1 MVEISLGGI
10 AMFVYSLRA
19 STLKFF
25 AVVCVAL
32 TALVTMITFIPGYDG
47 GELGYI
53 TTGNQKEIS
62 YDKIKTN
69 EDRVNFLAQFG
80 WQVGSE
86 PVETAEIVIPSEF
99 DKIFT
104 GYNEIQKRQGLDLSK
119 YKNKSVTRYT
129 YEVNNYEG
137 EEGKVYA
144 NVIVYRNKVI
154 GGDIC
159 SADVNGFIHGFEK
172 Q

>member
-1 MVEISLGGI
+1 
-10 AMFVYSLRA
+10 MFVYSLRA

-25 AVVCVAL
+25 AVICVAL
-32 TALVTMITFIPGYDG
+32 TALITMITFIPGYDT

-53 TTGNQKEIS
+53 TTGTEKEIN

-69 EDRVNFLAQFG
+69 EDRVNFLSQFG
-80 WQVGSE
+80 WQVKSE
-86 PVETAEIVIPSEF
+86 PVESAEITIPSEF

-104 GYNEIQKRQGLDLSK
+104 GYNEIQKRQGLDLSR
-119 YKNKSVTRYT
+119 YKNKNVMRYT
-129 YEVNNYEG
+129 YEITNYSG
-137 EEGKVYA
+137 EDGKVYA

-159 SADVNGFIHGFEK
+159 SANVNGFIHGFEK
-172 Q
+172 

>member
-1 MVEISLGGI
+1 
-10 AMFVYSLRA
+10 MFVYSLRA

-32 TALVTMITFIPGYDG
+32 TALIMMIAFIPGYDG
-47 GELGYI
+47 EQGFI
-53 TTGNQKEIS
+53 ATGSEKEIR
-62 YDKIKTN
+62 YEKIKTE
-69 EDRVNFLAQFG
+69 EDRVNFLSQFG
-80 WQVGSE
+80 WKVSGGAIE
-86 PVETAEIVIPSEF
+86 RADITVPEEF

-104 GYNEIQKRQGLDLSK
+104 GYNEIQKRQGLDLSR
-119 YKNKSVTRYT
+119 YKGKDVTRYT
-129 YEVNNYEG
+129 YEITNYEG

-159 SADVNGFIHGFEK
+159 SGDVKGFIHGFEK
-172 Q
+172 PEH

>member
-1 MVEISLGGI
+1 MRSLGNWVLKYEN
-10 AMFVYSLRA
+10 FCFPHFHPSLK
-19 STLKFF
+19 TLQ
-25 AVVCVAL
+25 
-32 TALVTMITFIPGYDG
+32 
-47 GELGYI
+47 E
-53 TTGNQKEIS
+53 ES
-62 YDKIKTN
+62 
-69 EDRVNFLAQFG
+69 
-80 WQVGSE
+80 
-86 PVETAEIVIPSEF
+86 IPSEF

-104 GYNEIQKRQGLDLSK
+104 GYNEIQKRQGLDLSR
-119 YKNKSVTRYT
+119 YKKKDVVRYT
-129 YEVNNYEG
+129 YEVTNYEG

>member
-1 MVEISLGGI
+1 
-10 AMFVYSLRA
+10 MFVYSLRA

-32 TALVTMITFIPGYDG
+32 TALITMITFIPGYDT

-53 TTGNQKEIS
+53 TTGQEKKIN

-69 EDRVNFLAQFG
+69 EDRVNFLSQFG
-80 WQVGSE
+80 WQVKSE
-86 PVETAEIVIPSEF
+86 PVDTAEITIPAEF

-104 GYNEIQKRQGLDLSK
+104 GYNEIQKRQGLDLSR
-119 YKNKSVTRYT
+119 YKNKTVMRYT
-129 YEVNNYEG
+129 YEVTNYSG
-137 EEGKVYA
+137 ADGKVYA

-154 GGDIC
+154 GGDVC
-159 SADVNGFIHGFEK
+159 SANVNGFIHGFEK
-172 Q
+172 